1 MANSTTATPADGAA
15 PAPKPAPARPGAPP
29 PLTGGKLIL
38 GTIALSAKASAWVI
52 AGVGA
57 LLSTSVL
64 LDYAGF
70 PIPVAQGIGLAV
82 AVLVARWRLTGH
94 LGRLNWPF
102 PAE

>member
-1 MANSTTATPADGAA
+1 M
-15 PAPKPAPARPGAPP
+15 
-29 PLTGGKLIL
+29 LWGGILL